1 MAAKYGCRNEAEVPG
16 FQYSRTCTDSGHKFV
31 PQRLTVLLS
40 YRFVASVPLLSAFLE
55 LKMGNVRKQVT
66 AEVSDSWNRIE
77 LRGDVMPSAY
87 ASWIGQA
94 VILQVAAGDLRVPLR
109 GTIVGESEGAIRF
122 RIGDTWDIDIYKP
135 MILAVEQDNWASI
148 VMN

>member
-1 MAAKYGCRNEAEVPG
+1 MKI
-16 FQYSRTCTDSGHKFV
+16 V

-40 YRFVASVPLLSAFLE
+40 YRIVASVPLLDSLLKWKMAIVRTE
-55 LKMGNVRKQVT
+55 LNRSKGGN
-66 AEVSDSWNRIE
+66 E
-77 LRGDVMPSAY
+77 MPSAY
-87 ASWIGQA
+87 ASWVGQA

-109 GTIVGESEGAIRF
+109 GVILGESDGTVRF

-135 MILAVEQDNWASI
+135 MILAVEQDNWASL